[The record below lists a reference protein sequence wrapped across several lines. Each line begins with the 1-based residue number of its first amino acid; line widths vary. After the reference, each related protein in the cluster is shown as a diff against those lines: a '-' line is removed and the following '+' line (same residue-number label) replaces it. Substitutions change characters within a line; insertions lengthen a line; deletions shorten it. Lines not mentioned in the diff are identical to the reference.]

1 MMDSSG
7 EFDPRTFVSL
17 HAPTHSQ
24 GGVDEVLA
32 QDLGSGAAPADK
44 ILQSDGT
51 GGWNLVDYVEAF
63 PPELQSDEYLVP
75 FATSSGVYQQV
86 WRYSTTSLPAGSY
99 FIAAQA
105 ALDTTNAGNVTDAR
119 IQLDDAIDI
128 GKTIGPVA
136 YVGGA
141 RPLVGVRSVV
151 LSAGVHTIDFDI
163 RKVKGNGSV
172 EINSCYVTLWRVA

>member
-1 MMDSSG
+1 
-7 EFDPRTFVSL
+7 
-17 HAPTHSQ
+17 
-24 GGVDEVLA
+24 
-32 QDLGSGAAPADK
+32 
-44 ILQSDGT
+44 
-51 GGWNLVDYVEAF
+51 
-63 PPELQSDEYLVP
+63 
-75 FATSSGVYQQV
+75 
-86 WRYSTTSLPAGSY
+86 
-99 FIAAQA
+99 
-105 ALDTTNAGNVTDAR
+105 VTDAR

-163 RKVKGNGSV
+163 RKVSGNGSV